1 MHFLTLE
8 ELVHYFYAARE
19 PKICFVVLMV
29 AQAVLTE
36 NTQKNVQTVLDR
48 LSKAAPRV
56 QLGSEG
62 RVQREHRVDH
72 IVHRLIEAAAQ
83 PERLCQ
89 MPPTWMP
96 WL

>member
-1 MHFLTLE
+1 MPSP
-8 ELVHYFYAARE
+8 VS
-19 PKICFVVLMV
+19 
-29 AQAVLTE
+29 AQASLAERV
-36 NTQKNVQTVLDR
+36 KRNVKHVLDR
-48 LSKAAPRV
+48 LQTAAPRV
-56 QLGSEG
+56 QLNDGQ

-89 MPPTWMP
+89 MNPTWMP